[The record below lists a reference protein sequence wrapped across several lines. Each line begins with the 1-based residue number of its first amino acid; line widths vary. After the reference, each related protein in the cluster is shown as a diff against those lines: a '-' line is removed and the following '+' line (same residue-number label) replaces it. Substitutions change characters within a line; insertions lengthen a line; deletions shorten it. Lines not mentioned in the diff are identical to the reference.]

1 MLNPRLRAYLDNIA
15 LTTAAPISE
24 LTPQQVRAGA
34 VARLTPHLGDLIPMA
49 NVDELYISG
58 PTAELPIRIYRPE
71 LTQGLPAI
79 IMFHGGG
86 WVGGNINLNEAQHRM
101 LAQETNCVVIAVNY
115 QKAPEHKFP
124 IPHDDCYFTLEW
136 VFENAMQLGIDPR
149 IIGVGGD
156 SAGANLAIGVALR
169 ARDTSGPK
177 IAFQVLIY
185 PSVDHKFDY
194 SSMIDNA
201 EGYNLT
207 QAGMRWYLAQYLR
220 DDGDLQSAYAIPMR
234 AKDFKHMPACT
245 VLAAEYD
252 PLRDEAEAFAER
264 LKNDGVNVH
273 FKLYDGMIH
282 GFCFLLG
289 LLPESQLAFEE
300 IGIWVRQFLGN

>member
-1 MLNPRLRAYLDNIA
+1 MLNPRLRTYLDNIA
-15 LTTAAPISE
+15 LTTAVPISE
-24 LTPQQVRAGA
+24 LTPQEVRAGA
-34 VARLTPHLGDLIPMA
+34 VVRLTPHLGDLALMA
-49 NVDELYISG
+49 SVEELYISG

-71 LTQGLPAI
+71 ITKGLPAI

-86 WVGGNINLNEAQHRM
+86 WVAGNINLNEAQHRM
-101 LAQETNCVVIAVNY
+101 LAQETGCLVIAVNY

-124 IPHDDCYFTLEW
+124 IPHNDCYFTLEW
-136 VFENAMQLGIDPR
+136 VFENAVQLGINPR
-149 IIGVGGD
+149 RIGVGGD

-194 SSMIDNA
+194 SSMIENA

-207 QAGMRWYLAQYLR
+207 KAGMQWYLAQYLR
-220 DDGDLQSAYAIPMR
+220 DERDLQNAYAIPMR
-234 AKDFKHMPACT
+234 AKDFKDMPPSI
-245 VLAAEYD
+245 VLSAEFD
-252 PLRDEAEAFAER
+252 PLRDEAEVFAER

-273 FKLYDGMIH
+273 YKLYEGMIH

-289 LLPESQLAFEE
+289 ILPESHLAYKE
-300 IGIWVRQFLGN
+300 IGIWVRQFLEN